1 MSFFSTLDEQ
11 PRLKVLPLNN
21 SNSRKLLALDGHDPS
36 CGERIIRARVYALAA
51 AWCGFAAAATAVAAL
66 LFPNRSRRSLFPP
79 SSFSLSLLSLY
90 LSSLPLLSLSLFPS
104 SFSLS
109 LPSFSSTTLLF
120 LFLFLAIGIRRSC
133 TKSHFRSSWMVVYTL
148 YASTTWSLAKLRGR
162 QAHGGN
168 PRAFCSLRNRRIR
181 DGEESH

>member
-1 MSFFSTLDEQ
+1 MSFFFTLDEQ

-79 SSFSLSLLSLY
+79 LFFLSFSLIPLSLLSTPSLY
-90 LSSLPLLSLSLFPS
+90 LFSLSSHLLSLSPS
-104 SFSLS
+104 PPLPLPFFFFFSFSRS
-109 LPSFSSTTLLF
+109 ESTAAVRKVIF
-120 LFLFLAIGIRRSC
+120 
-133 TKSHFRSSWMVVYTL
+133 V
-148 YASTTWSLAKLRGR
+148 LRGWSYIR
-162 QAHGGN
+162 CMRP
-168 PRAFCSLRNRRIR
+168 PRGHLRNYAADKLTEEIR
-181 DGEESH
+181 VRFAV

>member
-1 MSFFSTLDEQ
+1 MSFFSALGEQ

-79 SSFSLSLLSLY
+79 SSFSLIPLSLLSTPSPS
-90 LSSLPLLSLSLFPS
+90 LSSHLLSLSPS
-104 SFSLS
+104 PPSLPLPFFFFFSFS
-109 LPSFSSTTLLF
+109 
-120 LFLFLAIGIRRSC
+120 RSESAAAVR
-133 TKSHFRSSWMVVYTL
+133 KVIFV
-148 YASTTWSLAKLRGR
+148 LRGWSYIR
-162 QAHGGN
+162 CMRP
-168 PRAFCSLRNRRIR
+168 PRGHLRNYAAGKLTEEIR
-181 DGEESH
+181 VRSAV

>member
-1 MSFFSTLDEQ
+1 MSFFFTLDEQ

-90 LSSLPLLSLSLFPS
+90 LSSLPLLSLSSHLLSLSPS
-104 SFSLS
+104 PPSLPLPFFFFFSFS
-109 LPSFSSTTLLF
+109 
-120 LFLFLAIGIRRSC
+120 RSESAAAVR
-133 TKSHFRSSWMVVYTL
+133 KVIFV
-148 YASTTWSLAKLRGR
+148 LRGWSYIR
-162 QAHGGN
+162 CMRP
-168 PRAFCSLRNRRIR
+168 PRGHLRNYAAGKLTEEIR
-181 DGEESH
+181 VRFAV